1 MCGQSL
7 EAPAA
12 KDTRRSQHLYMI
24 RLFPSYAAML
34 SRPLASRHDVS
45 SLLGASLARFYA
57 QAGAS
62 LALPPSPSSTAAAHA
77 ICRGSPAA
85 AACVLCRRLPSRHT
99 TPSLSHPIACCRAS
113 VQRGVRASARS
124 SAARSCSHA
133 RLVWAHLTIHGI
145 LFTPHTRLSLSPP
158 TLPLSTHS
166 PSFSL
171 APRSLPSACLRP
183 RTLTNAAPSSR
194 HAERERVDAPFE

>member
-24 RLFPSYAAML
+24 RLFPSFAAVL
-34 SRPLASRHDVS
+34 SLASRHDVS

-124 SAARSCSHA
+124 SAARFCSHA
-133 RLVWAHLTIHGI
+133 RLVWPHLTIHGI
-145 LFTPHTRLSLSPP
+145 LFTPHTRLSL
-158 TLPLSTHS
+158 
-166 PSFSL
+166 PSFTPSRHPLPFLLACASL
-171 APRSLPSACLRP
+171 AAIRMSQ
-183 RTLTNAAPSSR
+183 APNPHKCSSKFPTR
-194 HAERERVDAPFE
+194 RERESGRSV

>member
-24 RLFPSYAAML
+24 RLFPSFAAVL
-34 SRPLASRHDVS
+34 SLASRHDVS

-85 AACVLCRRLPSRHT
+85 AACVLYRRLPSRHT
-99 TPSLSHPIACCRAS
+99 TPSVSPYRLPPCQRAE
-113 VQRGVRASARS
+113 RSARLS
-124 SAARSCSHA
+124 SLVCRSLLFSRSSRVGPPHHPRHPLHPTHA
-133 RLVWAHLTIHGI
+133 
-145 LFTPHTRLSLSPP
+145 PLSLSPYTP
-158 TLPLSTHS
+158 SLHPLPFLLACA
-166 PSFSL
+166 SL
-171 APRSLPSACLRP
+171 AAIRMSQ
-183 RTLTNAAPSSR
+183 APNPHKCSSKFPTR
-194 HAERERVDAPFE
+194 RERESGRSV